1 MPGLPL
7 APVAPEVFEARFLA
21 AEPASADGYVLRL
34 EPLVREGATDALP
47 APGPSQFYM
56 LSLPERLQPLLP
68 RPFSIY
74 RTEAG
79 ELHFL
84 VKRQG
89 PATRAYEK
97 LAPGDRLRLVGPLG
111 ATWPEPD
118 PLLSTVLV
126 AGGVGLAPFP
136 LWIERALARGVP
148 PERIRL
154 VFGARDARG
163 LYDLA
168 RLRAYGVALE
178 LCTEDASVGARGR
191 VTDLLAAGFASGTLD
206 GSMRFFVCGPDPM
219 MAAVKRFLD
228 ARGAE
233 RAAGPIAAW
242 FSLETYMACG
252 LGVCNGCAVPVEPAC
267 HGEWPY
273 AKACLHG
280 PVFASEVL
288 QSSALEGA
296 HG

>member
-7 APVAPEVFEARFLA
+7 APVAPEIFEARFVA
-21 AEPASADGYVLRL
+21 AEPASSDGYVLRL
-34 EPLVREGATDALP
+34 EPLVSTAAP
-47 APGPSQFYM
+47 APSQFYM

-74 RTEAG
+74 RTAGG

-84 VKRQG
+84 IKRQG
-89 PATRAYEK
+89 PATRAYER

-111 ATWPEPD
+111 AMWPEPE
-118 PLLSTVLV
+118 PEIPTVLV

-136 LWIERALARGVP
+136 LWIERALARGMA
-148 PERIRL
+148 PEKIRL
-154 VFGARDARG
+154 VFGARDERG

-168 RLRAYGVALE
+168 RLRSYGVALD
-178 LCTEDASVGARGR
+178 LCTEDGAVGERGR
-191 VTDLLAAGFASGTLD
+191 VTDLLTRGFASGAID
-206 GSMRFFVCGPDPM
+206 ASMRFFVCGPDPM
-219 MAAVKRFLD
+219 MAAVKRCL
-228 ARGAE
+228 GAVE
-233 RAAGPIAAW
+233 RERSASIAAW

-252 LGVCNGCAVPVEPAC
+252 LGVCNGCAVPVDPAC
-267 HGEWPY
+267 HGDWPY

-280 PVFASEVL
+280 PVFESRVL
-288 QSSALEGA
+288 APGALEGA